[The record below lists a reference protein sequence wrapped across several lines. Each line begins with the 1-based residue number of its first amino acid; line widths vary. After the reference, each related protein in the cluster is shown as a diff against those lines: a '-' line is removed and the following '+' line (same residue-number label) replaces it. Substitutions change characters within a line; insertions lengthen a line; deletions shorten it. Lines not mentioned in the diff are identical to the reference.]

1 MTTGP
6 ENPPPEPTAPYGAVP
21 PPEPTVPY
29 GAGPP
34 PPPPPPPPAAPGY
47 APQAPGYPQPG
58 FPGAPYGVSPQ
69 APYGIHPRTGIP
81 YSEKSKIVAGVLQ
94 LLLPFG
100 IGRYYIGDTT
110 TGVWQTVATVLT
122 CGIAHIWVLID
133 GILIL
138 VNDDAK
144 DSRGYI
150 LRS

>member
-1 MTTGP
+1 MTSGP
-6 ENPPPEPTAPYGAVP
+6 ESPENP

-29 GAGPP
+29 GAAPP
-34 PPPPPPPPAAPGY
+34 PPPPPQPPPPPPPAAPGY
-47 APQAPGYPQPG
+47 PPQAPGYPQPG
-58 FPGAPYGVSPQ
+58 FAGAPYGVSPQ
-69 APYGIHPRTGIP
+69 APYGIHPATGIP
-81 YSEKSKIVAGVLQ
+81 YSEKSKIVAGLLQ

-100 IGRYYIGDTT
+100 IGRYYMGDTT

-138 VNDDAK
+138 VNDTAK